1 MGGAAKAHGKGPGYR
16 RDEEGQPQSRE
27 EFAVVVQSVISDCL
41 WPHGLQHAR
50 LSHPSLY
57 FAQTHV
63 RWVSEAIQSS
73 YPLSPSSLPALN
85 LSQHHGLFQWVSS
98 MHQVAKVLEF
108 QHQSFQWIFRVDFLE
123 DWLVWSP
130 CCLRDSQESSLAPQF
145 ESINSSVLSLLYG
158 STLTSLCDP
167 VDGSTPGFPV
177 FHCLLEFAQIHVHWV
192 SDATSTSPLISGCHL
207 ILCHPLLLPS
217 VFPSIK
223 EERSL
228 PVSASFPIGQWK
240 SDSHCPVASYAPRS
254 CFLILIF
261 TSFCGSLWSL
271 SGLLYLKS
279 PTPPPPIITDDA
291 PLTLGS
297 GWFLLPCLL
306 FISSISCEEVFLLQ

>member
-50 LSHPSLY
+50 LSRPSLY

-73 YPLSPSSLPALN
+73 HPLSPSSLPALN

-108 QHQSFQWIFRVDFLE
+108 QHQSFQWIFSVDFLE

-130 CCLRDSQESSLAPQF
+130 CCPRDSQESSLAPQF
-145 ESINSSVLSLLYG
+145 ESIDSLALSQTEWYNFHIHTWLLG
-158 STLTSLCDP
+158 KP
-167 VDGSTPGFPV
+167 
-177 FHCLLEFAQIHVHWV
+177 
-192 SDATSTSPLISGCHL
+192 
-207 ILCHPLLLPS
+207 
-217 VFPSIK
+217 
-223 EERSL
+223 
-228 PVSASFPIGQWK
+228 
-240 SDSHCPVASYAPRS
+240 
-254 CFLILIF
+254 
-261 TSFCGSLWSL
+261 
-271 SGLLYLKS
+271 
-279 PTPPPPIITDDA
+279 
-291 PLTLGS
+291 
-297 GWFLLPCLL
+297 
-306 FISSISCEEVFLLQ
+306 